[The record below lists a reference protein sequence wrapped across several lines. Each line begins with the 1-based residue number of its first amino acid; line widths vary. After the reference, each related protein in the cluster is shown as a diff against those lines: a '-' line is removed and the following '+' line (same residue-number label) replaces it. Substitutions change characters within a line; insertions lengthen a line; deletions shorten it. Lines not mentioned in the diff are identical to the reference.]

1 MKPRQFIAYSI
12 PELARESL
20 YQDDLHHPRQPVG
33 TERSEIACRSQPEG
47 RGDRRGQNG
56 YIESFHDKRL
66 DECLN
71 RELFGS
77 VLEARGHSRNLEDRI
92 RRVTFAQFVRLTK
105 ARGGRAPG
113 SLRPE
118 LLSTPKPTTTN
129 KQQNLRLHL
138 SHLWAQASASSLP
151 TPIRK
156 TPHQRMRIQVNS
168 TQSTVS
174 ICGEKG

>member
-1 MKPRQFIAYSI
+1 MTRSRFSEEQII
-12 PELARESL
+12 GVLREVHGGGSTRTVCAAPNISEGSL
-20 YQDDLHHPRQPVG
+20 LRVEVQVWRDK
-33 TERSEIACRSQPEG
+33 CG

-129 KQQNLRLHL
+129 KQQNFRFDLPHFTGSGQHFTFGFAAR
-138 SHLWAQASASSLP
+138 SHES
-151 TPIRK
+151 PILL
-156 TPHQRMRIQVNS
+156 
-168 TQSTVS
+168 
-174 ICGEKG
+174 C